1 MMTDHNQPQDKEE
14 EHRVTAGGGS
24 GSGGHNLSSGR
35 IAVIVAALGLMATA
49 AKIVQ
54 QKSSSPTTTFVKGVN
69 RRSLADFGYQPWH
82 QENQLEVEF
91 LKKKSKRSAQGL
103 SGESFDALNIPEE
116 ASAVLE
122 QVTLDAS
129 NILDGKGLSVQGDAT
144 ICKDALIRGGVRS
157 NGYGQEGIFVGLNK
171 NINLARSSANLVL
184 QDAHVKGGDLSGTTG
199 NGGDGLASYGGTVS
213 ISGRQTK
220 IIGGLARDAE
230 SEYFATAVRNY
241 NGVVTIYDGIFGEKR
256 LTKESLNSYGGDL
269 TIHGGTFHGTLT
281 ITSVPW
287 NQYKSYATITGGTYH
302 SGWFVKNESTLT
314 VYGKSLEMGEDGEDD
329 YYNYYH
335 LSGQLCSKD
344 KVHVRVTVSKAADG
358 PGPSAEAGV
367 LIVQNVDDC
376 NDYHISTP
384 PTNDKCGKK

>member
-14 EHRVTAGGGS
+14 EHRVTTGG

-184 QDAHVKGGDLSGTTG
+184 QDAHVRGGDLSGTAG
-199 NGGDGLASYGGTVS
+199 NGGEGLLSYGGTVS

-220 IIGGLARDAE
+220 IIGGLARDAV

-241 NGVVTIYDGIFGEKR
+241 NGVMTIYDGIFGEKR
-256 LTKESLNSYGGDL
+256 FTLNSLNSYGGDL
-269 TIHGGTFHGTLT
+269 TIHGGTFHGTLA
-281 ITSVPW
+281 IESAPY

-302 SGWFVKNESTLT
+302 SEWAVDIESTLA
-314 VYGKSLEMGEDGEDD
+314 VIGRSLEVGDDGEDD
-329 YYNYYH
+329 NYNYYH
-335 LSGQLCSKD
+335 LKGTLCSKD
-344 KVHVRVTVSKAADG
+344 KVDVRVRVAKAWDG

-367 LIVQNVDDC
+367 FIVENVDDC